1 VALQIGILSVVYVL
15 VSIAAQM
22 AGQMLPVHVVD
33 EGQVVE
39 QELLAEVAVWMGH
52 DLSVPFIADVSVF
65 DVGTELLYVIESL
78 LPDEDCT
85 AFEADLAEGS
95 VVRTFQMPLE
105 RWLVREVLSG
115 VAIMDQAIQRT
126 KVQARLL
133 RCLTMEIHG
142 IILWVFLAIPF
153 DLLVEK
159 APGKILI
166 IRDYDLIQVSIT
178 HGALLCL

>member
-1 VALQIGILSVVYVL
+1 VALQVGIVSVVYVL

-22 AGQMLPVHVVD
+22 AGQMLPVQVVD
-33 EGQVVE
+33 EGQVIE
-39 QELLAEVAVWMGH
+39 EELLAEVTVWMGH
-52 DLSVPFIADVSVF
+52 DLPVLFIADVSVF

-78 LPDEDCT
+78 LSDEDCT

-95 VVRTFQMPLE
+95 VVRAFQMPLE
-105 RWLVREVLSG
+105 RSHVRKVLSG
-115 VAIMDQAIQRT
+115 VAIMNQAIQRT

-133 RCLTMEIHG
+133 RCRTMEIHS
-142 IILWVFLAIPF
+142 IILWVCLAIPF